1 MALYCADGVVAHKPY
16 FRMRSKH
23 ACERPRFLDGCAL
36 LLDVSR
42 YRAHT
47 SRGLTRAPPAVCAA
61 SEASRHLLSGAATPP
76 LGGGE
81 YPVRRKSRKNES
93 QKALNSYHNLR
104 LRAIALAL
112 FA

>member
-36 LLDVSR
+36 SLDVSR
-42 YRAHT
+42 YRAHA
-47 SRGLTRAPPAVCAA
+47 SRGLARAPPAVCAA

-81 YPVRRKSRKNES
+81 YPRPKTEICIVTKILSPL
-93 QKALNSYHNLR
+93 QR
-104 LRAIALAL
+104 LMLSGIAGSTA
-112 FA
+112 F